1 MSDVWLDITDIPA
14 QGREFS
20 FSDPS
25 LWADPIKRFGMP
37 VTLSETAPFEAA
49 FTVIPEGRGALIKG
63 WFKGEATTPCSRCAE
78 DALIRLDETFELFEE
93 LPLEG
98 EESLEEGLVRQRGKI
113 LELNVSGM
121 LWEEFMLAMPVKP
134 VCDENCP
141 GLCPGCGR
149 KLDKGECSCQ
159 KDAGDPR
166 FAALRKMKI
175 APKDDQ

>member
-1 MSDVWLDITDIPA
+1 MSDVWLDITDVPA

-25 LWADPIKRFGMP
+25 LWADPIKRFELP
-37 VTLSETAPFEAA
+37 VKPTENEPLTASFM
-49 FTVIPEGRGALIKG
+49 VIPEGRGALVKG
-63 WFKGEATTPCSRCAE
+63 SFRGEVVMPCDRCAE

-98 EESLEEGLVRQRGKI
+98 EEALEEGLIRQRGKL

-121 LWEEFMLAMPVKP
+121 LWEEFMLALPVKP
-134 VCDENCP
+134 LCEESCP

-149 KLDKGECSCQ
+149 KLDQGSCSCET
-159 KDAGDPR
+159 DAGDPR
-166 FAALRKMKI
+166 LAALRKLKI